1 MTDLS
6 YLQLTESTIRKLKN
20 KPNENYSNELRED
33 YFGTIMKVF
42 NIYFTKNIKLKLV
55 KSMMSY
61 IMKMN
66 VIILN

>member
-42 NIYFTKNIKLKLV
+42 NISKND
-55 KSMMSY
+55 
-61 IMKMN
+61 
-66 VIILN
+66 